1 MTTETRPQVDA
12 AEVYGRLGR
21 IEGEQAQMNRRFDD
35 MNKRFED
42 MNTRLDRIEASQTRL
57 LYWVL
62 GLGGTTLVTMIAI
75 LVSILLGGQS

>member
-12 AEVYGRLGR
+12 AEVYSRLGR

-35 MNKRFED
+35 MN
-42 MNTRLDRIEASQTRL
+42 TRLDSIEASQTRL

>member
-12 AEVYGRLGR
+12 AEVYSGLGR
-21 IEGEQAQMNRRFDD
+21 IEGEQAQMNRRFD
-35 MNKRFED
+35 D

-75 LVSILLGGQS
+75 LVSILLGDQS

>member
-12 AEVYGRLGR
+12 AEVYSCLGR
-21 IEGEQAQMNRRFDD
+21 IEGEQAQ

-42 MNTRLDRIEASQTRL
+42 MNTRLDRIEAAQTRL
-57 LYWVL
+57 LYWDL

-75 LVSILLGGQS
+75 LISILLGGQN

>member
-12 AEVYGRLGR
+12 AEVYSRLGR
-21 IEGEQAQMNRRFDD
+21 IEGEQAQMNRRFD
-35 MNKRFED
+35 D

>member
-12 AEVYGRLGR
+12 AEVYSRLGR

-35 MNKRFED
+35 MN
-42 MNTRLDRIEASQTRL
+42 TRLDRIEAAQTRL

-62 GLGGTTLVTMIAI
+62 GLGSTTLVTMVAI
-75 LVSILLGGQS
+75 LISILLGGQS

>member
-12 AEVYGRLGR
+12 AEVYSRLGR

-35 MNKRFED
+35 MN
-42 MNTRLDRIEASQTRL
+42 TRLDRIEAAQTRL

-62 GLGGTTLVTMIAI
+62 GLGGTTLVTMIAVLI
-75 LVSILLGGQS
+75 SISLGGQG

>member
-12 AEVYGRLGR
+12 AEVYSRLGR

-35 MNKRFED
+35 MN
-42 MNTRLDRIEASQTRL
+42 TRLDRIEAAQTRL

-75 LVSILLGGQS
+75 LISILLGGQS

>member
-1 MTTETRPQVDA
+1 MTTEARPQVDA
-12 AEVYGRLGR
+12 AEVYSRLGR
-21 IEGEQAQMNRRFDD
+21 IEGEQAQMNRRFD
-35 MNKRFED
+35 D

-75 LVSILLGGQS
+75 LISILLGGQG

>member
-12 AEVYGRLGR
+12 AEVFSRLGR
-21 IEGEQAQMNRRFDD
+21 IEGEQAQ

-42 MNTRLDRIEASQTRL
+42 MNTRLDRIDAAQTRL

-62 GLGGTTLVTMIAI
+62 GLGGTTLVAMVAI
-75 LVSILLGGQS
+75 LISILIGGQS